1 MNNTTSSWISDN
13 ARGLEKFRIF
23 LKTVTTIF
31 LLLSVVM
38 IITMIFTADEVYE
51 SDMESREGMGA
62 QGQWENR
69 ESVDLD
75 EEEEESED
83 SDDIKDE
90 EDQEDGQI
98 LGSDGGD
105 KTDYG
110 TDVSSNE

>member
-1 MNNTTSSWISDN
+1 MNNTTPSWIGDN

-51 SDMESREGMGA
+51 SDMESREGMGTHA
-62 QGQWENR
+62 QCEDR
-69 ESVDLD
+69 EVADID
-75 EEEEESED
+75 EEEEESEG
-83 SDDIKDE
+83 SNEIEDE
-90 EDQEDGQI
+90 EDQKDGQI

-105 KTDYG
+105 ETDYG
-110 TDVSSNE
+110 TDSSNE

>member
-1 MNNTTSSWISDN
+1 MNNTTPSWIGDN

-38 IITMIFTADEVYE
+38 IITMIFTPDEVYE
-51 SDMESREGMGA
+51 SDMNHGEGMGA
-62 QGQWENR
+62 QGHWEDR
-69 ESVDLD
+69 EVAAID

-83 SDDIKDE
+83 SDDIRDE
-90 EDQEDGQI
+90 EDQEEGQI

-105 KTDYG
+105 ETDYG
-110 TDVSSNE
+110 TDSINE